1 MVTSGR
7 AVLSFDDTGDVWV
20 FASLQDAA
28 SWMEAVDVEA
38 GEYDAGVFTHDGH
51 IVEVTTLGDR
61 TVLDVRP
68 ERDEPRVWALLA
80 EGRPGLSPTTSEDVL
95 RFVNE
100 QLRWEW
106 ERRWPTRPRWLHRRM
121 HGVTPPQA

>member
-68 ERDEPRVWALLA
+68 ERDEPRLWALLA
-80 EGRPGLSPTTSEDVL
+80 EGRRWSRPCRGRKATRRPATVPTCGGSLGGPNGVSTGTARAPET
-95 RFVNE
+95 NE
-100 QLRWEW
+100 
-106 ERRWPTRPRWLHRRM
+106 
-121 HGVTPPQA
+121 